1 LEKYSVPKVSKKWEK
16 VGERVVS
23 TKHVV
28 RLIILM
34 EPLLIMENHGL
45 YGYGGYDNPKWL
57 IKSLILIDT
66 LYGLGDGEE

>member
-1 LEKYSVPKVSKKWEK
+1 
-16 VGERVVS
+16 VGERGVF

-28 RLIILM
+28 RLTILM
-34 EPLLIMENHGL
+34 EPLPIMGFSHL
-45 YGYGGYDNPKWL
+45 YGLGGYDNPKWL